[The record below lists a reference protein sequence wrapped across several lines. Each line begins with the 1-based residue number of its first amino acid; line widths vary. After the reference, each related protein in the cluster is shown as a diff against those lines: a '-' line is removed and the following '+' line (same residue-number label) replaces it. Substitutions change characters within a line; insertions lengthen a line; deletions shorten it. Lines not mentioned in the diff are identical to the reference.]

1 MKYTFIS
8 LLSIATI
15 ILSHSPSFAMTG
27 DQDTPSRPNNN
38 PTSAIAKYSMTHKE
52 YKAKADRKKRAKHHA
67 RSDVTEIIKRSVPVI
82 IPETSTSGL
91 RKLTSTGS
99 ELREHTEQDSTS
111 GKLRRSSST
120 TFHHHPVP
128 SITIR
133 EYVLG
138 ELNKIQSLIDE
149 TGEDESQPNEV

>member
-1 MKYTFIS
+1 MNYTFIS
-8 LLSIATI
+8 LLSISTI

-27 DQDTPSRPNNN
+27 DQDTSSRPNNN
-38 PTSAIAKYSMTHKE
+38 PTSAIAKYSMTDKE
-52 YKAKADRKKRAKHHA
+52 YKAKTYRKKRAKNHA
-67 RSDVTEIIKRSVPVI
+67 RSDVTEIIERSVPVI
-82 IPETSTSGL
+82 IPETSSSSL
-91 RKLTSTGS
+91 RKLTSTAS
-99 ELREHTEQDSTS
+99 EREHTEQDLTS
-111 GKLRRSSST
+111 RMLRRSYST

-138 ELNKIQSLIDE
+138 ELDKIQSLIDE